1 MTGHGCYNMPLW
13 ASRSCVE
20 LWKLPR
26 GSDGGCC
33 VKCCACWKFSCETE
47 VGVLVDLATWFSLF
61 LLSEYC
67 LLSRLRGSRLKE
79 LFYSQVA
86 TDC

>member
-1 MTGHGCYNMPLW
+1 M
-13 ASRSCVE
+13 
-20 LWKLPR
+20 
-26 GSDGGCC
+26 
-33 VKCCACWKFSCETE
+33 KCCACWKFSCETE

-67 LLSRLRGSRLKE
+67 LLSLLRGWRLKE